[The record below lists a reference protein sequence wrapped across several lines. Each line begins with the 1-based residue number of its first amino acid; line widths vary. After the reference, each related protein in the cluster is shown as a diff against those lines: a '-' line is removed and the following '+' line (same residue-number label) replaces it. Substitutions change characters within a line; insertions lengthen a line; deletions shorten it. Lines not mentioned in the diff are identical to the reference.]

1 MCAALIFALAR
12 AIRRAIVVSCIRK
25 ARAISGTVR
34 PPSRRRVSATRASI
48 ASAGWQQVKTSLS
61 RSSSTGPVGSGGV
74 SSYTIRAAWCLAS
87 RCDSRRSQS
96 IALRVAVVA
105 SQPPGL
111 GGTPSRGHRSVAATN
126 ASAVASSAT
135 SRSPKRRARPATTR
149 AHSWWWAR
157 VIACSTVGPVTALA
171 TAGQTPRF
179 GTWAPHSL
187 FPGAVTPGLPGTSE
201 PVYLLRPVEHGREPA
216 GPVPRRL
223 IVGHVHDGE
232 AAEVLLGL
240 DVRAV
245 GEDGLAVNRLD
256 TAHRGGPVE
265 TTVGEDQD
273 TFSQHL
279 LDHRTDGLALLTQL
293 VRRMVGH
300 PLIVEGDQ
308 VLRHGLLLL
317 VPGRGPFPT
326 PRVRPPVGRRTLV
339 PRTAAP

>member
-12 AIRRAIVVSCIRK
+12 VIRRAIVVSCTRK

-96 IALRVAVVA
+96 
-105 SQPPGL
+105 
-111 GGTPSRGHRSVAATN
+111 N

-135 SRSPKRRARPATTR
+135 SRSPKRRARSATTR
-149 AHSWWWAR
+149 AHSSWWAR

-171 TAGQTPRF
+171 ALGRIPRF
-179 GTWAPHSL
+179 DTLAPSSFL
-187 FPGAVTPGLPGTSE
+187 PGAVTPGLPGTSE
-201 PVYLLRPVEHGREPA
+201 PVHLLRPVEHGREPA
-216 GPVPRRL
+216 GPVSRRRV
-223 IVGHVHDGE
+223 VGHVHDGE

-245 GEDGLAVNRLD
+245 GEDGLAVDRLD

-265 TTVGEDQD
+265 PAVGEDQNI
-273 TFSQHL
+273 FGQHL
-279 LDHRTDGLALLTQL
+279 LDHGPGGRALL
-293 VRRMVGH
+293 
-300 PLIVEGDQ
+300 
-308 VLRHGLLLL
+308 
-317 VPGRGPFPT
+317 
-326 PRVRPPVGRRTLV
+326 
-339 PRTAAP
+339 A